1 MTERSY
7 EWEEGAELKDHTKK
21 KHAILGEYFREYL
34 ITRCQLPQ
42 REKFRLAVVDG
53 FAGGGLYKC
62 GTYGSPILFVDT
74 LVKTTNEIN
83 IRRAT
88 QSLRPIEIECLLIL
102 NDRKR
107 DVLELLKA
115 NLTPHLA
122 GAPTAAPNLRLF
134 VEYHNESFETLY
146 PTVKA
151 RIKQAKCSN
160 VFFNLDQCGYTHATA
175 PLLRDI
181 MTSWQ
186 KAEILLTFMIASL
199 LAYLSPDKDK
209 TGAQLEPAIR
219 EKIDAIRRDQGLLQ
233 KQLWLGECEK
243 IVFDHLRSCAPYVS
257 PFSIA
262 NPDGWK
268 YWLMHFANS
277 YRARQVYNNILHA
290 DGLAQAHFGRFG
302 LNMLAYDAQAGGGQL
317 YIFDTNSRIQA
328 IESLNQDIPRF
339 IAESGDM
346 MSVEEFYAAA
356 YSETPAHSDDIHKSI
371 IENPEIEV
379 ITPNGGKRREASA
392 IDVGDT
398 LKLKSQRSIL
408 FGFK

>member
-21 KHAILGEYFREYL
+21 KHAILGEYFRQYL

-107 DVLELLKA
+107 DVLELLKT

-122 GAPTAAPNLRLF
+122 GAPAAAPNLRLF
-134 VEYHNESFETLY
+134 VDYHNESFESLY

-160 VFFNLDQCGYTHATA
+160 VFFQSRSVWIYARHGTA
-175 PLLRDI
+175 
-181 MTSWQ
+181 
-186 KAEILLTFMIASL
+186 ASRHH
-199 LAYLSPDKDK
+199 D
-209 TGAQLEPAIR
+209 
-219 EKIDAIRRDQGLLQ
+219 
-233 KQLWLGECEK
+233 
-243 IVFDHLRSCAPYVS
+243 VV
-257 PFSIA
+257 
-262 NPDGWK
+262 
-268 YWLMHFANS
+268 
-277 YRARQVYNNILHA
+277 
-290 DGLAQAHFGRFG
+290 
-302 LNMLAYDAQAGGGQL
+302 
-317 YIFDTNSRIQA
+317 
-328 IESLNQDIPRF
+328 
-339 IAESGDM
+339 AES
-346 MSVEEFYAAA
+346 
-356 YSETPAHSDDIHKSI
+356 
-371 IENPEIEV
+371 
-379 ITPNGGKRREASA
+379 
-392 IDVGDT
+392 
-398 LKLKSQRSIL
+398 
-408 FGFK
+408 